1 MGLLNSLFGNNEL
14 NDKIQELETANSEME
29 AKITNLE
36 NEKSALESLLTP
48 EMKDLESLKRQIA
61 ESQVEFAHQKIT
73 QEQLLKEQYDKYM
86 DEMSKQK
93 SLILAYNDEI
103 NELNSNIKDLK
114 KDIITFSD
122 DILVQDFGLYEPRYS
137 FINADAYKAE
147 LTNIRNKQKAMIKD
161 GSAVS
166 GSIDWQVNGSAAQ
179 GRKMIKDMQKLL
191 LRAFNSECDEIINK
205 VKYNNYDT
213 SVKKMERS
221 FNAIAKLG
229 ITMSISI
236 TSNYYDLKIQELQ
249 LALEYQIQ
257 KQREK
262 EEKAELRAQQR
273 EEARLQKELKEQR
286 KNIDKERKHYE
297 QALSNINKQISSSSD
312 ENIEE
317 LNKKKEEIIQ
327 SLSDIDTKIKNIDYR
342 EANQKAGYVY
352 VISNIGSFGEGIYK
366 IGMTRRLNPQ
376 ERVDELGDA
385 SVPFKFDVHA
395 MIFSEDAPALEAKLH
410 KAFENRKLNLVNQ
423 RREFFKVSLD
433 EIKEVVKNNFDK
445 TVEFVDVPDADQ
457 YRISLKMKETMQKQ
471 A

>member
-14 NDKIQELETANSEME
+14 NDKIQELETVNSEME
-29 AKITNLE
+29 AKIADLE
-36 NEKSALESLLTP
+36 NEKSKLESFLTL
-48 EMKDLESLKRQIA
+48 EMKDLESLKKQIA

-86 DEMSKQK
+86 DEISKQK

-122 DILVQDFGLYEPRYS
+122 EILVQDFGLYEPRYS

-327 SLSDIDTKIKNIDYR
+327 SLSDIDTKIKDIDYR

-352 VISNIGSFGEGIYK
+352 IISNIGSFGEGIYK

-410 KAFENRKLNLVNQ
+410 RAFEDRKLNLVNQ

-445 TVEFVDVPDADQ
+445 TVEFVEVPDADQ
-457 YRISLKMKETMQKQ
+457 YRISLKLREEQSEQ
-471 A
+471 

>member
-1 MGLLNSLFGNNEL
+1 
-14 NDKIQELETANSEME
+14 
-29 AKITNLE
+29 
-36 NEKSALESLLTP
+36 
-48 EMKDLESLKRQIA
+48 
-61 ESQVEFAHQKIT
+61 
-73 QEQLLKEQYDKYM
+73 M
-86 DEMSKQK
+86 DEISKQK

-122 DILVQDFGLYEPRYS
+122 EILVQDFGLYEPRYS

-327 SLSDIDTKIKNIDYR
+327 SLSDIDTKIKDIDYR
-342 EANQKAGYVY
+342 EANQKTGYVY
-352 VISNIGSFGEGIYK
+352 IISNIGSFGEGIYK

-410 KAFENRKLNLVNQ
+410 RAFEDRKLNLVNQ

-445 TVEFVDVPDADQ
+445 TVEFVEVPDADQ
-457 YRISLKMKETMQKQ
+457 YRISLKLREEQSEQ
-471 A
+471 

>member
-14 NDKIQELETANSEME
+14 NDKIQELETVNSEME
-29 AKITNLE
+29 AKIADLE
-36 NEKSALESLLTP
+36 NEKSKLESFLTP
-48 EMKDLESLKRQIA
+48 EMKDLESLKKQIA

-73 QEQLLKEQYDKYM
+73 QEQLLKEQYDKYV
-86 DEMSKQK
+86 DEISKQK

-122 DILVQDFGLYEPRYS
+122 EILVQDFGLYEPRYS

-327 SLSDIDTKIKNIDYR
+327 SLSDIDTKIKDIDYR
-342 EANQKAGYVY
+342 EANQKTGYVY
-352 VISNIGSFGEGIYK
+352 IISNIGSFGEGIYK

-410 KAFENRKLNLVNQ
+410 RAFEDRKLNLVNQ

-445 TVEFVDVPDADQ
+445 TVEFVEVPDADQ
-457 YRISLKMKETMQKQ
+457 YRISLKLREEQSEQ
-471 A
+471 

>member
-1 MGLLNSLFGNNEL
+1 MSFFNSIFGNNEL
-14 NDKIQELETANSEME
+14 KDKIQELENSNSEMKT
-29 AKITNLE
+29 KISNLE
-36 NEKSALESLLTP
+36 NEKSKLESFLTP
-48 EMKDLESLKRQIA
+48 EMKDLESLKKQIA
-61 ESQVEFAHQKIT
+61 ESQVEFAHQKVT
-73 QEQLLKEQYDKYM
+73 QEQHLKEQYDKYM
-86 DEMSKQK
+86 SEISKQK

-103 NELNSNIKDLK
+103 NELNSNIKELK

-122 DILVQDFGLYEPRYS
+122 EILVQDFGLYEPRYS

-166 GSIDWQVNGSAAQ
+166 GSIDWQINGSAAQ

-191 LRAFNSECDEIINK
+191 LRAFNSECDEIIGK
-205 VKYNNYDT
+205 VKYNNYDA

-229 ITMSISI
+229 VTMSVSI
-236 TSNYYDLKIQELQ
+236 ISNYYDLKIQELR

-312 ENIEE
+312 ENIED

-327 SLSDIDTKIKNIDYR
+327 SLSDIDTKIKDIDYR

-352 VISNIGSFGEGIYK
+352 IISNIGSFGEGIYK

-385 SVPFKFDVHA
+385 SVPFKFDIHA

-410 KAFENRKLNLVNQ
+410 KAFEDRKLNLVNQ

-433 EIKEVVKNNFDK
+433 EIKDVVKNNFDK
-445 TVEFVDVPDADQ
+445 TVEFVDIPDADQ

>member
-14 NDKIQELETANSEME
+14 NDKIQELETVNSEME
-29 AKITNLE
+29 AKIADLE
-36 NEKSALESLLTP
+36 NEKSKLESFLTP
-48 EMKDLESLKRQIA
+48 EMKDLESLKKQIA

-86 DEMSKQK
+86 DEISKQK

-122 DILVQDFGLYEPRYS
+122 EILVQDFGLYEPRYS

-297 QALSNINKQISSSSD
+297 QALSNINKQISSSSE

-327 SLSDIDTKIKNIDYR
+327 SLSDIDTKIKDIDYR

-352 VISNIGSFGEGIYK
+352 IISNIGSFGEGIYK

-410 KAFENRKLNLVNQ
+410 RAFEDRKLNLVNQ

-445 TVEFVDVPDADQ
+445 TVEFVEVPDADQ
-457 YRISLKMKETMQKQ
+457 YRISLKLREEQSEQ
-471 A
+471 

>member
-14 NDKIQELETANSEME
+14 NDKIQELETINSEME
-29 AKITNLE
+29 AKIINLE

-48 EMKDLESLKRQIA
+48 EMKDLESLKKQIA
-61 ESQVEFAHQKIT
+61 ESQVEFAHQKVT

-86 DEMSKQK
+86 DEISKQK

-122 DILVQDFGLYEPRYS
+122 EILVQDFGLYEPRYS

-166 GSIDWQVNGSAAQ
+166 GSIDWQVNGSTVQ

-191 LRAFNSECDEIINK
+191 LRAFNSECDEIISK
-205 VKYNNYDT
+205 VKYNNYDA

-229 ITMSISI
+229 VTMSISI
-236 TSNYYDLKIQELQ
+236 TSIYYDLKIQELR

-273 EEARLQKELKEQR
+273 EEARLQKEIKEQR

-327 SLSDIDTKIKNIDYR
+327 SLSDIDTKIKDIDYR

-352 VISNIGSFGEGIYK
+352 IISNIGSFGEGIYK

-410 KAFENRKLNLVNQ
+410 RAFEDRKLNLVNQ
-423 RREFFKVSLD
+423 RREFFKVSLE

-445 TVEFVDVPDADQ
+445 TVEFIEVPDADQ
-457 YRISLKMKETMQKQ
+457 YRISLKLREEQNEQ
-471 A
+471 

>member
-1 MGLLNSLFGNNEL
+1 MGLLNSIFGNNEL
-14 NDKIQELETANSEME
+14 NDKIQELENTNSKME
-29 AKITNLE
+29 AKIVILE
-36 NEKSALESLLTP
+36 NEKAALESLLTP
-48 EMKDLESLKRQIA
+48 EMQDLESLKKQIA
-61 ESQVEFAHQKIT
+61 ESQVEFAHQKVM
-73 QEQLLKEQYDKYM
+73 QEQKLKEQYDKYM
-86 DEMSKQK
+86 SEITKQK
-93 SLILAYNDEI
+93 SLIVAYNDEI
-103 NELNSNIKDLK
+103 NELNSTIKGLK
-114 KDIITFSD
+114 KSIITFSD
-122 DILVQDFGLYEPRYS
+122 EILVQNFGLYEPRYS
-137 FINADAYKAE
+137 FLNADSYKAE
-147 LTNIRNKQKAMIKD
+147 LTNIRNMQKAMIKD

-166 GSIDWQVNGSAAQ
+166 GSADWQVNGSVVR

-205 VKYNNYDT
+205 VKYNNFDS

-229 ITMSISI
+229 VTMAISI
-236 TSNYYDLKIQELQ
+236 TSDYYDLKIQELQ

-297 QALSNINKQISSSSD
+297 QALSNINKQLSSSSD
-312 ENIEE
+312 EDTED

-395 MIFSEDAPALEAKLH
+395 MIFSEDAPALEAALH
-410 KAFENRKLNLVNQ
+410 RAFEDRKLNLVNQ
-423 RREFFKVSLD
+423 RREFFRVSLD
-433 EIKEVVKNNFDK
+433 EIKDVVKNNFDK

-457 YRISLKMKETMQKQ
+457 YRISLKLREEEHQE
-471 A
+471 

>member
-86 DEMSKQK
+86 DEISKQK

-122 DILVQDFGLYEPRYS
+122 EILVQDFGLYEPRYS

-327 SLSDIDTKIKNIDYR
+327 SLSDIDIKIKDIDYR

-352 VISNIGSFGEGIYK
+352 IISNIGSFGEGIYK

-410 KAFENRKLNLVNQ
+410 RAFEDRKLNLVNQ

-445 TVEFVDVPDADQ
+445 TVEFVEVPDADQ
-457 YRISLKMKETMQKQ
+457 YRISLKLREEQSEQ
-471 A
+471 

>member
-14 NDKIQELETANSEME
+14 NDKIQELETVNSEME
-29 AKITNLE
+29 AKIADLE
-36 NEKSALESLLTP
+36 NEKSKLESFLTP
-48 EMKDLESLKRQIA
+48 EMKDLESLKKQIA

-86 DEMSKQK
+86 DEISKQK

-122 DILVQDFGLYEPRYS
+122 EILVQDFGLYEPRYS

-312 ENIEE
+312 ENIKE

-327 SLSDIDTKIKNIDYR
+327 SLSDIDTKIKDIDYR

-352 VISNIGSFGEGIYK
+352 IISNIGSFGEGIYK

-410 KAFENRKLNLVNQ
+410 RAFEDRKLNLVNQ

-445 TVEFVDVPDADQ
+445 TVEFVEVPDADQ
-457 YRISLKMKETMQKQ
+457 YRISLKLREEQSEQ
-471 A
+471 

>member
-14 NDKIQELETANSEME
+14 NDKIQELETINSEME
-29 AKITNLE
+29 AKIINLE

-48 EMKDLESLKRQIA
+48 EMKDLESLKKQIA
-61 ESQVEFAHQKIT
+61 ESQVEFAHQKVT
-73 QEQLLKEQYDKYM
+73 QEQHLKEQYDKYM
-86 DEMSKQK
+86 SEISKQK
-93 SLILAYNDEI
+93 SMILAYNDEI
-103 NELNSNIKDLK
+103 NELKSNIKDLK

-122 DILVQDFGLYEPRYS
+122 EILVQDFGLYEPRYS

-166 GSIDWQVNGSAAQ
+166 GSIDWQVNGSTVQ

-191 LRAFNSECDEIINK
+191 LRAFNSECDEIISK
-205 VKYNNYDT
+205 VKYNNYDA

-229 ITMSISI
+229 VTMSISI
-236 TSNYYDLKIQELQ
+236 TSIYYDLKIQELR

-273 EEARLQKELKEQR
+273 EEARLQKEIKEQR

-327 SLSDIDTKIKNIDYR
+327 SLSDIDTKIKDIDYR

-352 VISNIGSFGEGIYK
+352 IISNIGSFGEGIYK

-410 KAFENRKLNLVNQ
+410 RAFEDRKLNLVNQ
-423 RREFFKVSLD
+423 RREFFKVSLE

-445 TVEFVDVPDADQ
+445 TVEFIEVPDADQ
-457 YRISLKMKETMQKQ
+457 YRISLKLREEQNEQ
-471 A
+471 

>member
-1 MGLLNSLFGNNEL
+1 MGLLNSIFGNNEL
-14 NDKIQELETANSEME
+14 NDKIQELENTNSEME
-29 AKITNLE
+29 AKITILE
-36 NEKSALESLLTP
+36 NEKAALESLLTP
-48 EMKDLESLKRQIA
+48 EMQNLESLKKQIA
-61 ESQVEFAHQKIT
+61 KSQVEFAHQKIT

-86 DEMSKQK
+86 DEISKQK

-122 DILVQDFGLYEPRYS
+122 EILVQDFGLYEPRYS

-327 SLSDIDTKIKNIDYR
+327 SLSDIDTKIKDIDYR
-342 EANQKAGYVY
+342 EANQKTGYVY
-352 VISNIGSFGEGIYK
+352 IISNIGSFGEGIYK

-410 KAFENRKLNLVNQ
+410 RAFEDRKLNLVNQ

-445 TVEFVDVPDADQ
+445 TVEFVEVPDADQ
-457 YRISLKMKETMQKQ
+457 YRISLKLREEQSEQ
-471 A
+471 